1 MTNKIAEAIKEADE
15 LTKTSG
21 VQVKGGKNYLQ
32 VKDRVSIFRKKFG
45 LDYGINTNIVVDDG
59 QRIVIKAIVT
69 DRDGRLIG
77 SGYAEEIRGR
87 GVNLTSAIENCETS
101 SIGRAL
107 SSLSLHGGEYA
118 SANEMEAVGRKEE
131 AIKQQTDDKSVQSV
145 QSAQIDELMQPP
157 APPPIDTSMPIIPYI
172 EKCTREV
179 RQMNTLAQMEAYKQ
193 EHMETWQAYRAMN
206 ENNRQII
213 GNFFNTWQQ
222 QKQANEE
229 K

>member
-1 MTNKIAEAIKEADE
+1 MTNKISEAIKEADE

-45 LDYGINTNIVVDDG
+45 LDYGIDTNIVVDDG

-131 AIKQQTDDKSVQSV
+131 AMKQQTDDKSV

-193 EHMETWQAYRAMN
+193 EHEETWQAYRAMN

>member
-1 MTNKIAEAIKEADE
+1 MTNKIAEAIIEADE

-45 LDYGINTNIVVDDG
+45 LDYGIDTNIVVDDG

-118 SANEMEAVGRKEE
+118 SANEIEAVGRKEE
-131 AIKQQTDDKSVQSV
+131 AIKQQTDDKSV

-157 APPPIDTSMPIIPYI
+157 APPPIDTSQPIIPYI
-172 EKCTREV
+172 ERCTREV

-193 EHMETWQAYRAMN
+193 EHQETWQAYRAIS
-206 ENNRQII
+206 ESNRQII
-213 GNFFNTWQQ
+213 GNFFTIWQQ

>member
-45 LDYGINTNIVVDDG
+45 LDYGIDTNIVVDDG

-87 GVNLTSAIENCETS
+87 GGNLTSAIENCETS

-131 AIKQQTDDKSVQSV
+131 AIKQQTDDKSVQS
-145 QSAQIDELMQPP
+145 AQIDELMQPP

-193 EHMETWQAYRAMN
+193 EHEETWQAYRAMN

-213 GNFFNTWQQ
+213 GNFFNIWQQ
-222 QKQANEE
+222 QKQENEE

>member
-1 MTNKIAEAIKEADE
+1 MTNKITEAIKEADE

-45 LDYGINTNIVVDDG
+45 LDYGIDTNIVVDDG

-131 AIKQQTDDKSVQSV
+131 AIKQQTDDKSVQS
-145 QSAQIDELMQPP
+145 AQIDELMQPP

-193 EHMETWQAYRAMN
+193 EHEETWQAYRAMN

-213 GNFFNTWQQ
+213 GNFFNIWQQ
-222 QKQANEE
+222 QKQENEE

>member
-1 MTNKIAEAIKEADE
+1 MTNKIAEAIIEADE

-45 LDYGINTNIVVDDG
+45 LDYGIDTNIVVDDG

-118 SANEMEAVGRKEE
+118 SANEIEAVGRKEE
-131 AIKQQTDDKSVQSV
+131 AIKQQTDDKSV

-157 APPPIDTSMPIIPYI
+157 APPPIDTSQPIIPYI
-172 EKCTREV
+172 ERCTREV

-193 EHMETWQAYRAMN
+193 EHEETWQAYRAIS
-206 ENNRQII
+206 ESNRKII
-213 GNFFNTWQQ
+213 GNFFTIWQQ